1 MAGVFSKVLVYF
13 GLEERSFTQNTPNTT
28 SKDAKF
34 YTRKCVKTGN
44 SILITQDANGRIRI
58 FEFLENSE
66 NGFQNHEQC
75 PTCKEYIYETKK
87 SEDVPKRYSEADAKA
102 SEDVQIGD
110 VKDSGKEDVQKSD
123 DVQDSEKRTEDVR
136 SSDDVDDSEDVKDAK
151 KTVKLQNPEK
161 PHMKKCLLCGDVSES
176 DFSESELSE
185 SDISDSENIEFLM
198 GIQKSRLTGETEV
211 KKQLIRKICESA
223 NRGNWYGDVKEDS
236 EDLENP
242 EWASEEE
249 KAVVDA
255 SREDVKY
262 SEEDV
267 ADSED
272 EWESEDDTQ
281 WEDSD
286 SEDVTKD
293 SEGEVGASGVSVK
306 DPEGVEA
313 PGVRVLVL
321 KNDKDSDSWARE
333 AEFIRKL
340 NDVRRKSMI
349 EQTGNLGAFAYS
361 EDVKKSQGVEDAEED
376 VEASEGDM
384 YSPGENVETLGDV
397 EDLEEGVKN
406 SGEGVEDLEHE
417 WGSEDYTQWEESDSE
432 DFNDSDPWTASLQ
445 ESMRK
450 LKNPK
455 TDSEDVNAAKNTS
468 EVVRKFRN
476 LMNEIHEENQRRNEE
491 LLKIF
496 K

>member
-75 PTCKEYIYETKK
+75 PTCKEYIYVHEETKK

-123 DVQDSEKRTEDVR
+123 DVQDSEKRTED
-136 SSDDVDDSEDVKDAK
+136 
-151 KTVKLQNPEK
+151 
-161 PHMKKCLLCGDVSES
+161 
-176 DFSESELSE
+176 
-185 SDISDSENIEFLM
+185 
-198 GIQKSRLTGETEV
+198 
-211 KKQLIRKICESA
+211 
-223 NRGNWYGDVKEDS
+223 
-236 EDLENP
+236 
-242 EWASEEE
+242 
-249 KAVVDA
+249 
-255 SREDVKY
+255 
-262 SEEDV
+262 
-267 ADSED
+267 
-272 EWESEDDTQ
+272 
-281 WEDSD
+281 
-286 SEDVTKD
+286 
-293 SEGEVGASGVSVK
+293 
-306 DPEGVEA
+306 
-313 PGVRVLVL
+313 
-321 KNDKDSDSWARE
+321 
-333 AEFIRKL
+333 
-340 NDVRRKSMI
+340 
-349 EQTGNLGAFAYS
+349 
-361 EDVKKSQGVEDAEED
+361 KSQGVEDAEED